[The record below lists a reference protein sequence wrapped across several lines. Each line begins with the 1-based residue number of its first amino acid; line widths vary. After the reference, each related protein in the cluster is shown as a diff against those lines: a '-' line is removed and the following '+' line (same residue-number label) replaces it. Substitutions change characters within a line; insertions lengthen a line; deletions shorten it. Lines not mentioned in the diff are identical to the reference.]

1 MPVERAVA
9 AFLGLALGDAYGR
22 SLEFLQLPEVRQAPV
37 ILRSGTFRWTDDTHM
52 SIYLARAV
60 LDLPAGRRL
69 DADAFGQAVGA
80 RFVEWADDPLTPSTA
95 PGNTCLRGARAFRKH
110 GDWQRSG
117 DRGSDGCGAVMR
129 ILPVAL
135 AFEGA
140 ELVDAARI
148 SSLVTHAHPN
158 AVEAAIAGAWLC
170 RRAVQEGRLDAALV
184 AEAIRRLREE
194 WAWGGDVAE
203 SLEAALV
210 LARRPAEGWLDEEA
224 IPPGDGGWRS
234 GSALGLAVAAA
245 LQFGGQGFGVAIDKA
260 TRIEGDSDSVGA
272 LAGMLLGAAHGTR
285 VLPPDWLEI
294 LPDREELEG
303 LARALAERGGLL
315 RAAPVTVVQ
324 ATLDEDGQDEDGQ
337 DEDGQGEGRQDE
349 GGRRDDPEEP
359 ATAADEDE
367 AQPTWDEM
375 KPNAAPAAVPELE
388 PLRVAWLDMGE
399 LGARAP
405 RGRIGFCRAPG
416 QTSGAPSRH
425 RLGADLD
432 RLVALHEVDH
442 ALLVLD
448 AGERA
453 GLGIA
458 ELVVEAEA
466 RRLVVHPCPLPPGG
480 RPHPRAEQ
488 EALNFLLS
496 VARAGRRVVVIS
508 RDAEERA
515 GLFATA
521 CLIALGLPPDR
532 ALRAARALLGPRAAS
547 SPEQRAWLAER
558 AASRP

>member
-1 MPVERAVA
+1 MPVDRAVA

-22 SLEFLQLPEVRQAPV
+22 GLEFLQLPEVRQAPV

-170 RRAVQEGRLDAALV
+170 RRAIQEGRFDAALV
-184 AEAIRRLREE
+184 AEAIRRLRED

-272 LAGMLLGAAHGTR
+272 LAGMLLGAAHGR
-285 VLPPDWLEI
+285 RALPPDWLEI

-303 LARALAERGGLL
+303 LARALAERGGLG
-315 RAAPVTVVQ
+315 RAAPPTVVQ
-324 ATLDEDGQDEDGQ
+324 ATLEEDEDRGPRDEA
-337 DEDGQGEGRQDE
+337 
-349 GGRRDDPEEP
+349 EESEA

-367 AQPTWDEM
+367 VQPTWDEM
-375 KPNAAPAAVPELE
+375 KPAAAPATPAAEPE
-388 PLRVAWLDMGE
+388 PIRVAWLDTGE

-416 QTSGAPSRH
+416 QTGNGPSRH

-453 GLGIA
+453 GLGVA

-480 RPHPRAEQ
+480 RPQPRAEQ
-488 EALNFLLS
+488 EALGFLLA
-496 VARAGRRVVVIS
+496 VARAGRRVVVIT

-547 SPEQRAWLAER
+547 SPEQRAWFAER
-558 AASRP
+558 AASRS